1 MDQASKRRAS
11 DVMRIEISQDMGR
24 WFVHI
29 VRVDDLGRHRV
40 RCLSCA
46 RGLVEIADA
55 AQIAANNA
63 IARNMPW
70 GLTTRLGDFIRWY
83 DPLVIGPFVEWCIK
97 RGLFSQPSYGEPQ

>member
-1 MDQASKRRAS
+1 MPTTSNRRQS

-83 DPLVIGPFVEWCIK
+83 DPLTIEPFVQWGTQ
-97 RGLFSQPSYGEPQ
+97 RGLFSPTSYAE